1 MFRTLCI
8 LFTAAAVVLCGSC
21 TTTVVDN
28 SNRSAEELCLY
39 MMQKTG
45 GKFDGM
51 MAVNPIRA
59 SEGFALKIANRQV
72 AFYKYDLRWE
82 KTRAKIDYVNKNHF
96 IYILG
101 EKFSAVSNGCFIMV
115 DYETN
120 PLKDELLEAFK
131 NF

>member
-8 LFTAAAVVLCGSC
+8 LFAAAAVVLCGGC
-21 TTTVVDN
+21 TTTAVDN

-51 MAVNPIRA
+51 MAVEPIRA
-59 SEGFALKIANRQV
+59 SEGFALKIAGRQV
-72 AFYKYDLRWE
+72 AFYKFNLKW
-82 KTRAKIDYVNKNHF
+82 KKAKAKIDYVDKNHY
-96 IYILG
+96 IYIYG
-101 EKFSAVSNGCFIMV
+101 EKFSAVSHGSFIMV

-120 PLKDELLEAFK
+120 VLKDELLEAFK
-131 NF
+131 SF

>member
-8 LFTAAAVVLCGSC
+8 LFAAAAVILCGSC
-21 TTTVVDN
+21 TTTIVDN

-51 MAVNPIRA
+51 MAVGPIRA

-96 IYILG
+96 IYIYG
-101 EKFSAVSNGCFIMV
+101 DKFSAVSNGCFIMV